1 MQYGFG
7 QPFDD
12 RSLSRL
18 SDVVVVPVESD
29 AKVESEPWEALS
41 GEEPAAAAAPAVEE
55 EAPVYS
61 TMVTT
66 EEGLDEADEAAAE
79 EAAEEAAMVEF
90 EFAEDDVAV
99 KLADMADRAAKA
111 AEDAAALKAEEAAEK
126 AAIKAEKSKARKKK
140 KAEEEAAGVVVPSV
154 VDSELSSLTVAQL
167 KEKLRAANLPVSGK
181 KAELIARLS

>member
-79 EAAEEAAMVEF
+79 EAAAKFREVTHAHKLLTNEAAR
-90 EFAEDDVAV
+90 AV
-99 KLADMADRAAKA
+99 YD
-111 AEDAAALKAEEAAEK
+111 
-126 AAIKAEKSKARKKK
+126 
-140 KAEEEAAGVVVPSV
+140 
-154 VDSELSSLTVAQL
+154 
-167 KEKLRAANLPVSGK
+167 
-181 KAELIARLS
+181 ELISTCWRLQNIQI